1 MHPSESLSAA
11 VSSQRRGAITLI
23 TLSRPDVRNAVDAE
37 TARALYAAFV
47 EFQDDAQ
54 AELIAPF
61 INEVSEA
68 PQLPAFARLAGV
80 VEAQAAKDAALA
92 AAREAEPE
100 RTAVAGSLAAGH
112 ALAEI
117 VRRLQRER
125 PDARAQWETYC
136 GETLGG
142 VKDPL
147 KHTVASLRRF
157 LLMV

>member
-1 MHPSESLSAA
+1 MAA
-11 VSSQRRGAITLI
+11 ADGAAPA
-23 TLSRPDVRNAVDAE
+23 SREALLAL
-37 TARALYAAFV
+37 ARA
-47 EFQDDAQ
+47 
-54 AELIAPF
+54 
-61 INEVSEA
+61 
-68 PQLPAFARLAGV
+68 
-80 VEAQAAKDAALA
+80 AAL
-92 AAREAEPE
+92 EAE
-100 RTAVAGSLAAGH
+100 RATVAGNLRVGRDV
-112 ALAEI
+112 AEE